1 MSGEIGHVM
10 PLRRSRRL
18 SPKSLISLKCGSRA
32 EVRKFGRKPLI
43 FLSGH
48 AAAEVPP
55 NTPRRAC
62 ARANAARPRFQDI
75 AR

>member
-1 MSGEIGHVM
+1 MSGEIGHAM

-18 SPKSLISLKCGSRA
+18 SSKWLISLKRGSRA
-32 EVRKFGRKPLI
+32 EVRRFDRKPLI
-43 FLSGH
+43 PFRAH

-55 NTPRRAC
+55 NTPLGAC
-62 ARANAARPRFQDI
+62 ARANAARSRFQDI

>member
-1 MSGEIGHVM
+1 MSGEIGRAM

-18 SPKSLISLKCGSRA
+18 SSKLLISLKCGSRA

-43 FLSGH
+43 FLSGR

-62 ARANAARPRFQDI
+62 ARANAARSRFQDI

>member
-1 MSGEIGHVM
+1 MSGEIGHAM
-10 PLRRSRRL
+10 PLRRSRRW
-18 SPKSLISLKCGSRA
+18 SPKSLISLKRGSRA
-32 EVRKFGRKPLI
+32 EVRRFGRKPLI
-43 FLSGH
+43 FLSGR

-62 ARANAARPRFQDI
+62 ARANAARSRFQDI